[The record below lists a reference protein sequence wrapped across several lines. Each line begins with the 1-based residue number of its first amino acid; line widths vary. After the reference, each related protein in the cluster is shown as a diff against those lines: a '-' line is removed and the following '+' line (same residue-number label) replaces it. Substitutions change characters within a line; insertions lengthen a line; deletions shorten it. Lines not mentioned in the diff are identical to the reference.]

1 MKIESNKIKF
11 SNNKNYSMHNEIT
24 LNSNLVDCDEF
35 DENEIVDLISSKGKT
50 TCMVTYKSY
59 DSDVVAYLSP
69 RLKSLND
76 DVEFNINK
84 IQHIN
89 LKKYYIAKVQ
99 NIKTNKIEI
108 SRNIIDSISDNKDL
122 YGIILLNKLNGYKL
136 KLSNNDIVIDENTND
151 RVKLS
156 VKHRRLLDIELPTY
170 INQTYLDKYNE
181 ALVLNYESEDKNV
194 KYNDYYEASK
204 WFKKSTEDNNIEV
217 ISVFPIYKD
226 AKKIKKLSLLVDK
239 LKQIKQ
245 KILAFFIG
253 QKELTLRVIRPY
265 PIDETENCIRMS
277 ETALKLLGIEEMYTV
292 ILRNGKHSCRAR
304 VLTIDD
310 DVIITNEN
318 RLKLEQ
324 ELSILVGIPS
334 YMRRE
339 LSLSFI
345 NSNVKVERDLGYI
358 FRKNLDNQMTTIIGV
373 VLSISVVD
381 KIPNII
387 YRVLAIT
394 FLALFF
400 LYLSFSDYR
409 GRISN

>member
-1 MKIESNKIKF
+1 
-11 SNNKNYSMHNEIT
+11 
-24 LNSNLVDCDEF
+24 
-35 DENEIVDLISSKGKT
+35 
-50 TCMVTYKSY
+50 
-59 DSDVVAYLSP
+59 
-69 RLKSLND
+69 
-76 DVEFNINK
+76 
-84 IQHIN
+84 
-89 LKKYYIAKVQ
+89 
-99 NIKTNKIEI
+99 
-108 SRNIIDSISDNKDL
+108 
-122 YGIILLNKLNGYKL
+122 
-136 KLSNNDIVIDENTND
+136 VIDEKTKD

-181 ALVLNYESEDKNV
+181 SLGLNYESEDKNV
-194 KYNDYYEASK
+194 KYDDYYEASK
-204 WFKKSTEDNNIEV
+204 WFKKSTENNIEV

-226 AKKIKKLSLLVDK
+226 VKKNKKISFLVDK
-239 LKQIKQ
+239 MKQVKQ

-277 ETALKLLGIEEMYTV
+277 ETALKLLGIEEMDTV
-292 ILRNGKHSCRAR
+292 IIRNGKNFCRAR

-334 YMRRE
+334 YMREE

-400 LYLSFSDYR
+400 LYLSFSEYR

>member
-1 MKIESNKIKF
+1 MKLESKKIKF

-24 LNSNLVDCDEF
+24 LNSNFTDGNEF
-35 DENEIVDLISSKGKT
+35 DENEIVDLISSNGKT
-50 TCMVTYKSY
+50 SCMITYKSY
-59 DSDVVAYLSP
+59 DSDFVAYLSP
-69 RLKSLND
+69 RLKSLD
-76 DVEFNINK
+76 DGFEFNVNK
-84 IQHIN
+84 IPHKN
-89 LKKYYIAKVQ
+89 LNKYYIAKVQ
-99 NIKTNKIEI
+99 FIKTNKIEI
-108 SRNIIDSISDNKDL
+108 SKNIIDSISDNKDL

-136 KLSNNDIVIDENTND
+136 KLSNNDIVIDENTKD

-181 ALVLNYESEDKNV
+181 ELGLHYELEDKNV
-194 KYNDYYEASK
+194 KYDDYYEASK

-226 AKKIKKLSLLVDK
+226 IKKNKKITFLVNK
-239 LKQIKQ
+239 IKQLKQ

-265 PIDETENCIRMS
+265 PIDETENCIRLS
-277 ETALKLLGIEEMYTV
+277 ETALKLLGIEEMDTV
-292 ILRNGKHSCRAR
+292 IIRNGKHFCRAR

-334 YMRRE
+334 YMRGE

-358 FRKNLDNQMTTIIGV
+358 FKKNLDNQITTIIGV
-373 VLSISVVD
+373 VLSISIVD

-387 YRVLAIT
+387 YRALVII

-400 LYLSFSDYR
+400 LYLSFSEYR

>member
-1 MKIESNKIKF
+1 MKIESSKINF

-24 LNSNLVDCDEF
+24 LNSNLVDCIEF
-35 DENEIVDLISSKGKT
+35 DENEIVELISSIGKT
-50 TCMVTYKSY
+50 SCMVTYKKY

-69 RLKSLND
+69 KLKSLND
-76 DVEFNINK
+76 EIEFNVSK
-84 IQHIN
+84 IPHKN
-89 LKKYYIAKVQ
+89 FNKYYIAKVQ

-108 SRNIIDSISDNKDL
+108 SQNIIDSISDNKDL

-136 KLSNNDIVIDENTND
+136 KLSNEDIVIDEKTKD

-181 ALVLNYESEDKNV
+181 ALGLNYESEDKNV
-194 KYNDYYEASK
+194 KYDDYYEASK
-204 WFKKSTEDNNIEV
+204 WFKKSTEENNIEV

-226 AKKIKKLSLLVDK
+226 VKKIKKLSLLADK
-239 LKQIKQ
+239 FKHLKQ

-277 ETALKLLGIEEMYTV
+277 ETALKLLGIEEMDTV
-292 ILRNGKHSCRAR
+292 ILRNGKHFCRAR

-310 DVIITNEN
+310 DLIITNEN

-358 FRKNLDNQMTTIIGV
+358 FRKNLDNQITTIIGV

-387 YRVLAIT
+387 YRALAIT

>member
-24 LNSNLVDCDEF
+24 LNSNLVDCNEF
-35 DENEIVDLISSKGKT
+35 DENEIVDLISSTGNT
-50 TCMVTYKSY
+50 LCMVTYKSY

-69 RLKSLND
+69 KLKSLND
-76 DVEFNINK
+76 EIEFNIRK
-84 IQHIN
+84 IPHKN
-89 LKKYYIAKVQ
+89 LNKYYIAKVQ
-99 NIKTNKIEI
+99 YIKTNKIEI
-108 SRNIIDSISDNKDL
+108 SQNIIDSISDNKDL

-136 KLSNNDIVIDENTND
+136 KLSNEDIVIDEKTKD

-181 ALVLNYESEDKNV
+181 ALGLNYESEEKNV

-226 AKKIKKLSLLVDK
+226 IKKIKKLSLLVDK

-277 ETALKLLGIEEMYTV
+277 ETALKLLGIEEMDTV
-292 ILRNGKHSCRAR
+292 IIRNGKHSCRAR

-358 FRKNLDNQMTTIIGV
+358 FKKNLDNQMTTIIGV